1 MSAPALNKLTPF
13 WNSLCQEIL
22 FPPVL
27 RLLQQ
32 FVHIQFSS
40 VTQSCPVLCDPMDYS
55 TPGFSAHQ
63 QIPEST
69 QTHVYPISDAI
80 QSSHP
85 LSYPSHPTFNLSQR
99 QGLFQ
104 WVSFSHRWPKYWRFS
119 FSISLSNE
127 YSGLISWRIDWLDL
141 LAVQGTLKSLLQH
154 HSSKASILRCSAF
167 FVVKL
172 SHPYVT
178 TGKTIALTRWTFVGK
193 VVSLLFNIEI
203 NEDFC
208 FLKRKYAVFYVPKA
222 LLSRYS
228 TGWDMWLL

>member
-1 MSAPALNKLTPF
+1 MH
-13 WNSLCQEIL
+13 C
-22 FPPVL
+22 
-27 RLLQQ
+27 
-32 FVHIQFSS
+32 
-40 VTQSCPVLCDPMDYS
+40 S
-55 TPGFSAHQ
+55 TPGLPVHHQ
-63 QIPEST
+63 LPKLA
-69 QTHVYPISDAI
+69 QTRLFWVGDAI
-80 QSSHP
+80 QPSHP
-85 LSYPSHPTFNLSQR
+85 LLPSSPPAFSLSQH

-104 WVSFSHRWPKYWRFS
+104 WVSSSYQVAKVWSFS
-119 FSISLSNE
+119 FSISPSNE
-127 YSGLISWRIDWLDL
+127 HPGLISFRMDRLDL